1 MTRNTG
7 SVAGRAR
14 RKKVLKRAKGN
25 YGARGRLYHQ
35 AKSTTDKGLKYGFVG
50 RKLKKRTYRALWI
63 IRLSAAAK
71 AHGMN
76 YSRLI
81 KGLSLAGIQ
90 LDRKQ
95 LSEVAIHQPEVFSKI
110 ATLAKAKLA
119 K

>member
-25 YGARGRLYHQ
+25 YGARGKLYHQ
-35 AKSTTDKGLKYGFVG
+35 AKSTTDKGLKYSFTG
-50 RKLKKRTYRALWI
+50 RKLKKRVYRSLWV

-71 AHGMN
+71 SNGLN

-81 KGLSLAGIQ
+81 RGLSLAGIE

-95 LSEVAIHQPEVFSKI
+95 LSEVAIHQPEVFSKL
-110 ATLAKAKLA
+110 AGMAKAKLA